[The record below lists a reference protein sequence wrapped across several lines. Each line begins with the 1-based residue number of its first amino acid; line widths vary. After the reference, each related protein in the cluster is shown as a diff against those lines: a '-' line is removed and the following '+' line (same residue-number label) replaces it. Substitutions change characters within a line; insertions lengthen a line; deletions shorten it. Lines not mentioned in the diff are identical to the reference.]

1 MGGPSWVP
9 RGLRGSL
16 LGVPRS
22 WGCPPVRGV
31 PHGCLPAGGSPSD
44 CASLQRG
51 LRRCS
56 EEGLTC
62 FHGKKRVLFTGPL
75 QCLQLRR
82 RRRMGFGGGYRVLC
96 SEAERRKRRASAGHK
111 VSGWGAQAAI
121 KSRRY
126 GELVAEPQ
134 LPVAR
139 YQDTDT
145 EREFLPTDTKI
156 PKFFPSI
163 TCSSWAL
170 ASQSST
176 EVTVSSPSFQHTLG
190 CVFRSS
196 HSYRKPGVPMTG

>member
-1 MGGPSWVP
+1 MPS
-9 RGLRGSL
+9 
-16 LGVPRS
+16 
-22 WGCPPVRGV
+22 CRGV
-31 PHGCLPAGGSPSD
+31 PLRLCLSPAWAEEMLGGRAHVFP
-44 CASLQRG
+44 R
-51 LRRCS
+51 
-56 EEGLTC
+56 EKEG
-62 FHGKKRVLFTGPL
+62 FIYRSSAVLAAQTPP
-75 QCLQLRR
+75 QN
-82 RRRMGFGGGYRVLC
+82 GFRWGYRVLF

-126 GELVAEPQ
+126 GELLAEPQ

-190 CVFRSS
+190 CAFRSS